1 MTSTSQSGFSI
12 IEMLIASA
20 ILLIGVAGI
29 LLSVP
34 RAEEGVI
41 AGGMSGRAA
50 LYARERLDSLA
61 AISFEEL
68 TNYAGLESYNDEAEP
83 AVFFRHWWVLSA
95 ELLPPLVGEEL
106 DEELATFG
114 LVAADLDIPRNFLR
128 LKVVL
133 TWQPPG
139 GRLERLEVRRLV
151 TP

>member
-1 MTSTSQSGFSI
+1 MAPTSQSGFSI

-68 TNYAGLESYNDEAEP
+68 TDYAALEPYSDEPEP
-83 AVFFRHWWVLSA
+83 AVFFRHWWVLA
-95 ELLPPLVGEEL
+95 PDLLPPLAGEEL
-106 DEELATFG
+106 DEDLASYE
-114 LVAADLDIPRNFLR
+114 LVAADFDIPRNFLR

-139 GRLERLEVRRLV
+139 GRLERLTLSRLV